1 MHKNRIPRRSFE
13 HETAKTQV
21 SQGLSIVEHLEK
33 KKKKVWGDV
42 FQVYK
47 AGSTFKNQSITSTG

>member
-21 SQGLSIVEHLEK
+21 SQGLSIEEHLK
-33 KKKKVWGDV
+33 KKKKVWGHV
-42 FQVYK
+42 FQLYK
-47 AGSTFKNQSITSTG
+47 PGSTFKNQSITSTG